1 MGDPLRTMSIA
12 DCGRVSSCFPL
23 PTALLVHV
31 LSYLQPS
38 QRLRNAALVCKAWR
52 HAANAATSSI
62 SGSYDWAD
70 EADQRQLGSIAAW
83 HELGTAQQVTAI
95 DLHCCCGDDDE
106 GERGQLTLL
115 SLDDLT
121 ECQLGW
127 KYIPGPMGAA
137 IAGLQQLQELDLH
150 SLNVP
155 EAEPHTLF
163 KQLPVSITRL
173 TVGRAH
179 VTFTP
184 FQTPGLSRLTA
195 LRDLLFTRVLGVE
208 PSVLSGCASSLTRL
222 TVRLA
227 WTVSSLSALAHM
239 LPQLQQLQSLC
250 LTNELYG
257 DDAAAEVAAPQV
269 PAEACALLLSPAK
282 LTSLTLR
289 EVGLAPGGAQ
299 RMFAAGGGA
308 LRELCIAGLD
318 PDQQYS
324 PPLTRSDLGSLALT
338 WPQLQQLQLLTQLTG
353 LTYLRVNDD
362 ISAEGWDGGALDA
375 FKHDGGLVM
384 WGAGPFPDVWRQL
397 LTWCKRNT
405 HCLDKMLEEQQQLVW
420 LQAQQLQ
427 QQALQLQGSFGAHT
441 VVKLRGCCNFQPG
454 ILAGLQPA

>member
-1 MGDPLRTMSIA
+1 MSSSLTNLELRDVTLRGFNSMPELFRCMASLSQLQRLELTSVRVDPAAT
-12 DCGRVSSCFPL
+12 GVTTTRVGSCFGAFTL
-23 PTALLVHV
+23 ADAL
-31 LSYLQPS
+31 
-38 QRLRNAALVCKAWR
+38 R
-52 HAANAATSSI
+52 HLT
-62 SGSYDWAD
+62 
-70 EADQRQLGSIAAW
+70 
-83 HELGTAQQVTAI
+83 
-95 DLHCCCGDDDE
+95 
-106 GERGQLTLL
+106 QLTLL

-127 KYIPGPMGAA
+127 KHIPGPMGAA

-184 FQTPGLSRLTA
+184 FQTPGLLRLTA

-227 WTVSSLSALAHM
+227 WTDSSLSALAHM

-269 PAEACALLLSPAK
+269 PADDCALLLSPAK

-308 LRELCIAGLD
+308 LRELCIAGRD

-324 PPLTRSDLGSLALT
+324 PPLTRSDLGRLALT
-338 WPQLQQLQLLTQLTG
+338 WPQLQQLQLV
-353 LTYLRVNDD
+353 RAV
-362 ISAEGWDGGALDA
+362 AEAPA
-375 FKHDGGLVM
+375 AAA
-384 WGAGPFPDVWRQL
+384 AG
-397 LTWCKRNT
+397 
-405 HCLDKMLEEQQQLVW
+405 QQLADQGVPSSYSNEFNAGH
-420 LQAQQLQ
+420 L
-427 QQALQLQGSFGAHT
+427 ALAVPAVH
-441 VVKLRGCCNFQPG
+441 
-454 ILAGLQPA
+454 AG